1 MSHLGRPKGVE
12 EKYSLKHILKT
23 TSVLGVQVKFV
34 SDCIGQEAENA
45 AAALKSGE
53 VLLEN
58 LRSIVRKKQ
67 EVLLRRTISS
77 LGNIYVNDALNCSQS
92 ACSTTIIAQFFES
105 KMLRITIG

>member
-23 TSVLGVQVKFV
+23 TSAVLGVQVKFV

-58 LRSIVRKKQ
+58 LRFHSEEEAGGVAFAAISFI
-67 EVLLRRTISS
+67 RRY
-77 LGNIYVNDALNCSQS
+77 LC
-92 ACSTTIIAQFFES
+92 
-105 KMLRITIG
+105 